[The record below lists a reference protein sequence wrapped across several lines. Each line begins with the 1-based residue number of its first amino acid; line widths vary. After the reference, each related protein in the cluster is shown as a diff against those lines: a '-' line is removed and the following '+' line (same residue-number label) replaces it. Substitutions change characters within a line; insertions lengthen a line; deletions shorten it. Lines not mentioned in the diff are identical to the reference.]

1 LKSAKEK
8 GGYEYVQGAGG
19 QMKKTFVSLEDI
31 QRANNEYKR

>member
-19 QMKKTFVSLEDI
+19 QMKKTICIFRGYSTC
-31 QRANNEYKR
+31 